1 MLNSV
6 RDLVT
11 SHNDVSKVVH
21 AAEKFSVTL
30 PVVGKVSVPPPKH
43 MAFYSVLGVLGVTEL
58 IPWPVALGIGVGHAL
73 TVRGSGSVS
82 GNGESAEPAPAP
94 EAAGDSTAEA

>member
-6 RDLVT
+6 RDFVT

-21 AAEKFSVTL
+21 GAEKFSVTL

-73 TVRGSGSVS
+73 TVRGSG
-82 GNGESAEPAPAP
+82 NGESAKPASPP
-94 EAAGDSTAEA
+94 EAADDSTPDA